1 MSAITS
7 ISPKRISPVT
17 TGTLTIDGAGL
28 DTVTSITVDG
38 RPAPI
43 TAQTATSISCTWPK
57 RVSNGVWDWS
67 GGSVVVALAGPSPAA
82 GVVSYMSTRD
92 GRAILSVNA
101 RLAAATV
108 QDGYFYD
115 WSAAQITGLQVD
127 PATWATG
134 SRWPRVV
141 SYISSMDADSSAF
154 VAGFRTFDVRCCL
167 DAVVP
172 LKNLSDATQE
182 GSLILSDL
190 TRAVMLDVSCGGIAD
205 VVAVDVKELMV
216 IEGLAPGSLLG
227 AGIGYTMK
235 IQHIENDPTQN
246 VEWFSTGAT

>member
-1 MSAITS
+1 LSAIAS

-17 TGTLTIDGAGL
+17 TGTLTIAGTGL
-28 DTVTSITVDG
+28 DTVTSVTVDG

-57 RVSNGVWDWS
+57 RVANGVWDWS
-67 GGSVVVALAGPSPAA
+67 GGSVVVALASPSPAA

-115 WSAAQITGLQVD
+115 WSSAQITGLQVD

-154 VAGFRTFDVRCCL
+154 VAGFRTFDVRCRL

-172 LKNLSDATQE
+172 LKSLSDATQE

>member
-1 MSAITS
+1 LSTITS
-7 ISPKRISPVT
+7 ITPKRISPVT
-17 TGTLTIDGAGL
+17 TGTLTISGTGL
-28 DTVTSITVDG
+28 DTVTSVTVDG
-38 RPAPI
+38 RAAPI
-43 TAQTATSISCTWPK
+43 VAQSATSITCTWPK
-57 RVSNGVWDWS
+57 RVTNGVWDWS

-92 GRAILSVNA
+92 GRGVLSVNA
-101 RLAAATV
+101 RLAAASV
-108 QDGYFYD
+108 LNGYFYD
-115 WSAAQITGLQVD
+115 WSAAQITGFQVD
-127 PATWATG
+127 PATWMTG

-141 SYISSMDADSSAF
+141 SYITSMDPDPSSF
-154 VAGFRTFDVRCCL
+154 VSGFRTFDVRCRL

-172 LKNLSDATQE
+172 MKSLADATQE

-205 VVAVDVKELMV
+205 VVTVDAKELMV
-216 IEGLAPGSLLG
+216 IEGLAAGSLLG

-246 VEWFSTGAT
+246 VEWFSTGGI